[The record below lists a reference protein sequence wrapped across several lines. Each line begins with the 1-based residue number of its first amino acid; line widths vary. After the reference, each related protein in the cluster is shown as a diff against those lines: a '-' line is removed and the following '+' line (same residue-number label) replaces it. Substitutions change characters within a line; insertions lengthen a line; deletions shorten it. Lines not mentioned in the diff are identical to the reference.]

1 MTVQT
6 TASRADYTGNGSTT
20 SFTVPFYFL
29 DNTHLTVLR
38 TQISTGTATTLA
50 LTTDY
55 TVSGA
60 GVGTGGTITC
70 TTAPTT
76 DQKISI
82 LRNVPLTQLSHYV
95 PNDPFPAAT
104 HEQIVDQLTMEVQ
117 QVNEIASRALQ
128 LPANT
133 SGVSATLPTPAGQ
146 KVIGWNQYGTALSNY
161 SISDFAST
169 LAGGTFSTQTFSGTG
184 SATSF
189 TLSQTPASVVAVEV
203 FISGVRQTSS
213 IDYIISGT
221 TLTFTS
227 APPSGTNNI
236 FVRWGSAA
244 VLGYN
249 NASLVNYIQSG
260 TGAITRDTQT
270 KLREAVSVTDFG
282 ASPSVSDNSAALQAA
297 INATPAGGKL
307 YIPAGTYSYSTG
319 LTRGSAIT
327 IIGDGVSGAGGSTLY
342 YTGTGNA
349 FTYTGGGSA
358 SGGRFQDFVLQGTA
372 SANNGLYIYNA
383 FNAIRFDK
391 VYVTGFSKTNAN
403 ACYIEDAW
411 DITFAN
417 CTFTNGYNGVKC
429 GIGSLYGV
437 VNACKWIASEFLTLS
452 NTSFSLQSGSAN
464 LILGCDFS
472 GQTSVCWVDLANT
485 LATGSNRACNANVIA
500 FNYMEGGTATN
511 DVGIKIGQSATISAA
526 SIQGNVIDANYMAW
540 NGDYVRAYNGWA
552 TVIRDPKVG
561 TVQAGKKAIIVD
573 SGTTYAKIE
582 WQRRNDITD
591 NGTSTQYI
599 TNDLITLTEAT
610 GNFTAPVRSAFS
622 AKPTANITNVTGNG
636 ATYTVVFNSAL
647 KNTQSEYS
655 TTTGIFT
662 AAKAGTYQFDCALQ
676 LVGLTGATRI
686 NIQLVTTGRTI
697 DLFDV
702 NGSVQNSSNN
712 ALLTGGIATVMNAG
726 DTAKINVLVSGMAG
740 NTAAVGSGSYFSGFL
755 IG

>member
-1 MTVQT
+1 MAVNL
-6 TASRADYTGNGSTT
+6 S
-20 SFTVPFYFL
+20 SF
-29 DNTHLTVLR
+29 
-38 TQISTGTATTLA
+38 A
-50 LTTDY
+50 
-55 TVSGA
+55 GA
-60 GVGTGGTITC
+60 GAQFFSG
-70 TTAPTT
+70 
-76 DQKISI
+76 
-82 LRNVPLTQLSHYV
+82 
-95 PNDPFPAAT
+95 
-104 HEQIVDQLTMEVQ
+104 
-117 QVNEIASRALQ
+117 
-128 LPANT
+128 NT
-133 SGVSATLPTPAGQ
+133 P
-146 KVIGWNQYGTALSNY
+146 
-161 SISDFAST
+161 
-169 LAGGTFSTQTFSGTG
+169 LAGGLIYSYFAGTTTPATTYTDSLGTVPASNPIVLDSQGKTTDEIWVTSGSVYKFVLKSATGVQLGVYDNISGINDFSTAPSNSSANISFLPAGSG
-184 SATSF
+184 
-189 TLSQTPASVVAVEV
+189 AV
-203 FISGVRQTSS
+203 
-213 IDYIISGT
+213 
-221 TLTFTS
+221 
-227 APPSGTNNI
+227 
-236 FVRWGSAA
+236 
-244 VLGYN
+244 
-249 NASLVNYIQSG
+249 
-260 TGAITRDTQT
+260 TRTVQA
-270 KLREAVSVTDFG
+270 KLRDVVSVKDFG
-282 ASPSVSDNSAALQAA
+282 AVGDGVTNNSATLQAA

-429 GIGSLYGV
+429 GIGSLFGV

-472 GQTSVCWVDLANT
+472 GQTSVCWVDLANA

-526 SIQGNVIDANYMAW
+526 SIQGNVIDANYMSW
-540 NGDYVRAYNGWA
+540 NGDYIRAYNGWA
-552 TVIRDPKVG
+552 PIIRDPKIG

-647 KNTQSEYS
+647 KNTQNEYS

-697 DLFDV
+697 DLFDI
-702 NGSVQNSSNN
+702 NGNVQNSSNN